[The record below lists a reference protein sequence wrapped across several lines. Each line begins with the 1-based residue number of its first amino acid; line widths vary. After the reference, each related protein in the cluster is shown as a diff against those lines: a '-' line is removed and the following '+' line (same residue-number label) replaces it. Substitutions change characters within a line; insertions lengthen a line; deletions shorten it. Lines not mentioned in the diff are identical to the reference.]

1 MALGDRKIA
10 EVFNK
15 KSGGSKDA
23 RSIDTSKELEIKA
36 QYDNGDHINDTGMF
50 DNIAPALYAIQK
62 LSEDIDELRR
72 YITAE
77 IGDGAQGPAGAKGNT
92 GATGAT
98 GPQGPAGADGAD
110 GANGARGPAGADG
123 ADGADGAAGADGAD
137 GAAGTTDASKL
148 DASTLPT
155 SRPRDRNKL
164 WNNRGVVN
172 VS

>member
-1 MALGDRKIA
+1 LGIYSIIMALGDRKIA

-23 RSIDTSKELEIKA
+23 RSIDTTKELEIKA
-36 QYDNGDHINDTGMF
+36 QYDNGDHVNDTGMF

-77 IGDGAQGPAGAKGNT
+77 VGDGAQGPQGPTGPKGDT

-98 GPQGPAGADGAD
+98 GAT
-110 GANGARGPAGADG
+110 GPAGADG
-123 ADGADGAAGADGAD
+123 ADGADGAAGTTN
-137 GAAGTTDASKL
+137 AAQL

-155 SRPRDRNKL
+155 RAPSTRGLL
-164 WNNRGVVN
+164 WNDRGIVK

>member
-1 MALGDRKIA
+1 MALADRKIA

-23 RSIDTSKELEIKA
+23 RSIDTAKELEIKA
-36 QYDNGDHINDTGMF
+36 QYDNGDHVNDVGMF

-77 IGDGAQGPAGAKGNT
+77 VGDGAQGPQGPAGPKGDT

-98 GPQGPAGADGAD
+98 GPA
-110 GANGARGPAGADG
+110 
-123 ADGADGAAGADGAD
+123 GADGAAGKD
-137 GAAGTTDASKL
+137 GAAGTTNAAQL

-155 SRPRDRNKL
+155 RAPSTRGLL
-164 WNNRGVVN
+164 WNDRGIVK

>member
-1 MALGDRKIA
+1 MALADRKYVQIHS
-10 EVFNK
+10 K
-15 KSGGSKDA
+15 TGSDKTKLKD
-23 RSIDTSKELEIKA
+23 E
-36 QYDNGDHINDTGMF
+36 F
-50 DNIAPALYAIQK
+50 DAGHVSRLAGTPEEEPIISALIYQIGLIQ
-62 LSEDIDELRR
+62 EDLDELRR
-72 YITAE
+72 YLTAE
-77 IGDGAQGPAGAKGNT
+77 VGNGAQGPQGPAGPKGSTGAKGAT

-110 GANGARGPAGADG
+110 GA
-123 ADGADGAAGADGAD
+123 D
-137 GAAGTTDASKL
+137 GAAGTTNAAQL

>member
-1 MALGDRKIA
+1 MALGNRKSSDI
-10 EVFNK
+10 FNK
-15 KSGGSKDA
+15 KTGGSKDSK
-23 RSIDTSKELEIKA
+23 SIDTAKETEIKNKF
-36 QYDNGDHINDTGMF
+36 DNGEHIEDAGMF
-50 DNIAPALYAIQK
+50 ENLAPALYAIQQ
-62 LSEDIDELRR
+62 LTEDIEELRR

-77 IGDGAQGPAGAKGNT
+77 VGDGAQGPQGPAGAKGDT

-98 GPQGPAGADGAD
+98 GARGADGA
-110 GANGARGPAGADG
+110 RGP
-123 ADGADGAAGADGAD
+123 AGADGAD

-155 SRPRDRNKL
+155 SRPKDRNKL

>member
-1 MALGDRKIA
+1 MALGDRKIP

-15 KSGGSKDA
+15 KTGGSADA
-23 RSIDTSKELEIKA
+23 RSITSAKELEIKA
-36 QYDNGDHINDTGMF
+36 EYDAGVHVADEGTFNT
-50 DNIAPALYAIQK
+50 IAPALYAIQK

-72 YITAE
+72 YITNE
-77 IGDGAQGPAGAKGNT
+77 VGDGAQGPQGPAGAKGDT
-92 GATGAT
+92 GATGA
-98 GPQGPAGADGAD
+98 AGARGAD
-110 GANGARGPAGADG
+110 GARGPAGADG
-123 ADGADGAAGADGAD
+123 ADGADG
-137 GAAGTTDASKL
+137 TTDASRL

>member
-1 MALGDRKIA
+1 MALGDRKIV

-23 RSIDTSKELEIKA
+23 RSIDTAKELEIKA
-36 QYDNGDHINDTGMF
+36 QYDNGDHVNDTGMF

-77 IGDGAQGPAGAKGNT
+77 VGDGAQGPQGPAGPKGDT
-92 GATGAT
+92 GATGA
-98 GPQGPAGADGAD
+98 AGRDGAPGRD
-110 GANGARGPAGADG
+110 GATGPAGADG
-123 ADGADGAAGADGAD
+123 ADGADGAAGTTN
-137 GAAGTTDASKL
+137 AAQL

-155 SRPRDRNKL
+155 RRPSTRNLL
-164 WNNRGVVN
+164 WNDRGIVK